1 MDAGTL
7 VSAHDDRIAEA
18 RAVLLDLLAT
28 VAYAYSPE
36 QPFRLAS
43 GETSSEYI
51 DCKSALSLPAALSA
65 ASTLLLDRLRPEVEA
80 VGGLTM
86 GADPLAIGV
95 SLASAGT
102 ARPRRWFSV
111 RKESKDH
118 GRKRLIEGVPADSRL
133 RIAVFDDVVTTG
145 GSTLDAIAKCQ
156 DAGHTVVQVLAI
168 VDRES
173 GGLDAIRARV
183 GAGVPVEALVRM
195 TEVHAAAEAKRPR
208 ASRHTG

>member
-1 MDAGTL
+1 MGML
-7 VSAHDDRIAEA
+7 VSANDIADA
-18 RAVLLDLLAT
+18 RDVLLGLLAT

-36 QPFRLAS
+36 QKFRLAS
-43 GETSSEYI
+43 GEVSSEYI

-65 ASTLLLDRLRPEVEA
+65 ASTLLLAKLRPEVEA

-95 SLASAGT
+95 SLASASS

-183 GAGVPVEALVRM
+183 GASVPVEALVRLS
-195 TEVHAAAEAKRPR
+195 EVHATAAAKR
-208 ASRHTG
+208 ATTSRHAG

>member
-1 MDAGTL
+1 M
-7 VSAHDDRIAEA
+7 SATDSRIADA
-18 RAVLLDLLAT
+18 RAVLLDLLAS
-28 VAYAYSPE
+28 VAYAYGPE
-36 QPFRLAS
+36 RRFRLAS
-43 GETSSEYI
+43 GELSSEYI
-51 DCKSALSLPAALSA
+51 DCKSALSLPAALRA
-65 ASTLLLDRLRPEVEA
+65 ASILLLDRLRPEVEA

-95 SLASAGT
+95 SLASADST
-102 ARPRRWFSV
+102 HPRRWFSV

-133 RIAVFDDVVTTG
+133 RVAVFDDVVTTG

-173 GGLDAIRARV
+173 GGLAAIRARV
-183 GAGVPVEALVRM
+183 GADVPVEALLRLS
-195 TEVHAAAEAKRPR
+195 EVHTAAGAKRVH
-208 ASRHTG
+208 ASRHAG